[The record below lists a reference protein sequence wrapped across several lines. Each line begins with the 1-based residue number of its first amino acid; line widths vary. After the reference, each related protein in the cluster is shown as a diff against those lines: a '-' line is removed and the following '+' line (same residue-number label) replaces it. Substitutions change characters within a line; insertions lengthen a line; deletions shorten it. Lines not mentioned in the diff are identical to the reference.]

1 MTDTYSTNPL
11 VDRLK
16 QTQPAVHKIASAER
30 SAPTMWE
37 SGDLPPMTASGAPA
51 EVLLQ
56 LPPGTR
62 HLGASLPTRA
72 ELMAFVDQYA
82 GSPAGLVIRS
92 PGYDR
97 YAASVQNWGSGLHSD
112 ADPVP
117 ATTVEDQDAL
127 MTAMF
132 GDAADRMPAPVED
145 RVAAA
150 RKRDLAAAQERIAV
164 SDRDFAKFQASDL
177 AKP

>member
-1 MTDTYSTNPL
+1 MTDTYPTNPL
-11 VDRLK
+11 VEALK
-16 QTQPAVHKIASAER
+16 RSQPAVHAIAGRER
-30 SAPTMWE
+30 PAPQMWPG
-37 SGDLPPMTASGAPA
+37 SDLPAFTVSGVDPQ
-51 EVLLQ
+51 VL
-56 LPPGTR
+56 
-62 HLGASLPTRA
+62 ASLPAGVRHYAAALQSRA
-72 ELMAFVDQYA
+72 ELAALADQVA
-82 GSPAGLVIRS
+82 GNPGAVIES
-92 PGYDR
+92 PGWSEYGSR
-97 YAASVQNWGSGLHSD
+97 VTAWGSGLHAD

-127 MTAMF
+127 MKAMF